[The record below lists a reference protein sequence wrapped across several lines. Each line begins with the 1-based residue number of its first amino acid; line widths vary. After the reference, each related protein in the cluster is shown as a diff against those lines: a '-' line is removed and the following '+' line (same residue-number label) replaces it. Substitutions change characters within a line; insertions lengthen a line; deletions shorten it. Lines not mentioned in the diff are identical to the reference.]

1 MKPNIILI
9 IAFIFSAN
17 VIMSQSIDHIEG
29 GQYLKTIE
37 YNLIM
42 SGEKKEFDWY
52 NLKHK
57 SIIDRIFFGIKNSF
71 VEFVFLGSPE
81 GSNEATAFRI
91 IKNLHENSYKLE
103 MMRLQNVNKV
113 SKIRV
118 VLL

>member
-1 MKPNIILI
+1 MKTNIILI

-52 NLKHK
+52 NLKHNKQRMNIYYLSTALAHHTK
-57 SIIDRIFFGIKNSF
+57 SYYLY
-71 VEFVFLGSPE
+71 V
-81 GSNEATAFRI
+81 
-91 IKNLHENSYKLE
+91 
-103 MMRLQNVNKV
+103 
-113 SKIRV
+113 
-118 VLL
+118 